1 VESCTRGWCTH
12 GTRTERSRST
22 SRTAALRTV
31 TERVPAGI
39 SLAIAGL
46 FGAVSG
52 AVVHQFFLPDW
63 FPALATAATY
73 AGAAYFYFAF
83 DIPLLGTHIEFT
95 VRTDRA
101 GYAVGLFGVSVGPL
115 ALGEYAGLSNSG
127 VIGVVAWQF
136 GLLAFLLLS
145 ATAAYQQS

>member
-1 VESCTRGWCTH
+1 M
-12 GTRTERSRST
+12 
-22 SRTAALRTV
+22 
-31 TERVPAGI
+31 TERVPAEVA
-39 SLAIAGL
+39 LPVAGL

-52 AVVHQFFLPDW
+52 AVVYRFLLPDW

-73 AGAAYFYFAF
+73 AGAAYFYLAF

-95 VRTDRA
+95 DRADRA

-115 ALGEYAGLSNSG
+115 ALGEYVGLSNSG
-127 VIGVVAWQF
+127 VAGVVVWQL

-145 ATAAYQQS
+145 ATAAHRRS